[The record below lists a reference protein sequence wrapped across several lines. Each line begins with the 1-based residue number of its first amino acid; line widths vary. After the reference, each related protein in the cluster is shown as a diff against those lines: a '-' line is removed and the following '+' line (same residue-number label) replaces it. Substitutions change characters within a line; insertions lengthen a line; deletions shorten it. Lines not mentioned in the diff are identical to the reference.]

1 MERAESQSPPRMDR
15 RIQIWGVVRAAI
27 VPIASVVV
35 ALVIGAVIIALSGAN
50 PLVAYSALFEGGL
63 GSGRAFSRTLEK
75 ATPLIF
81 GGLAVSLA
89 FKCGLFNIGAQ
100 GQLLLGAVFAAFIGF
115 SLHGLP
121 SALHIPLALLGRGAP
136 GRLVGGD
143 CRCAQSVHR
152 GARGDHDDYAQLRR
166 LQSD

>member
-15 RIQIWGVVRAAI
+15 RIQIWGMVRAAI

-115 SLHGLP
+115 SLQGFRLRCTSRWRCWSAHSWAQCGRRLP
-121 SALHIPLALLGRGAP
+121 VRSKRSP
-136 GRLVGGD
+136 GRM
-143 CRCAQSVHR
+143 R
-152 GARGDHDDYAQLRR
+152 
-166 LQSD
+166 

>member
-15 RIQIWGVVRAAI
+15 RIQIWGMVHAAI
-27 VPIASVVV
+27 VPMASVVV

-50 PLVAYSALFEGGL
+50 PLVAYRALFEGGL

-100 GQLLLGAVFAAFIGF
+100 GQLLLALCLRHLSVSACRGF
-115 SLHGLP
+115 RYWIIRCRNSL
-121 SALHIPLALLGRGAP
+121 SAMWRATWAWR
-136 GRLVGGD
+136 
-143 CRCAQSVHR
+143 
-152 GARGDHDDYAQLRR
+152 
-166 LQSD
+166 